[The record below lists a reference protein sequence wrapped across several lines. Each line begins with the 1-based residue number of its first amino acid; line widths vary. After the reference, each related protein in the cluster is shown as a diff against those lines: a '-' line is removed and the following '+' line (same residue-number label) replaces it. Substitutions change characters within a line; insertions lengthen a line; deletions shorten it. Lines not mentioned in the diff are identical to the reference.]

1 MKNIFIAILTLIVT
15 LGVSYGQSYKVIVN
29 KSNGITSISKSDLS
43 DLFMKKDTK
52 FSNGNRAVPVDQKG
66 NSDVRNSFSTGVHD
80 KSIAAIKSYW
90 QQSVFQG
97 KATPPVEKS
106 SDQEVIAY
114 VASNPGAI
122 GYVSSSTNTSSVKE
136 VDVN

>member
-1 MKNIFIAILTLIVT
+1 MKSILTILLLTT

-43 DLFMKKDTK
+43 DLFMKKETK
-52 FSNGNRAVPVDQKG
+52 FSSGERVVPVDQKG
-66 NSDVRNSFSTGVHD
+66 NSSVRKSFSSDVLN
-80 KSIAAIKSYW
+80 KSVAAIKSYW

-114 VASNPGAI
+114 VANNPGAI
-122 GYVSSSTNTSSVKE
+122 GYVSSGANTSSVKG
-136 VDVN
+136 VSVN